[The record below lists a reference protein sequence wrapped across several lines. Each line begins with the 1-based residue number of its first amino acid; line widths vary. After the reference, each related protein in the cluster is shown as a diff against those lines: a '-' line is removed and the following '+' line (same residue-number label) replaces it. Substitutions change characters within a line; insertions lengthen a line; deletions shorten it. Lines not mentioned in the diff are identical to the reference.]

1 MLNHSSQQI
10 IDVIESKVGA
20 LLMSYVLKVIF
31 QISVK
36 TNEPKLGASV
46 KCKNGK
52 IVLIITARN

>member
-52 IVLIITARN
+52 IVLIIL